1 MGIGKISDYGSLIQ
15 NYRVPSIPT
24 VDESPKLEAQAVRAA
39 EKETKLAAPALQE
52 EEALAVAVQ
61 TPAQISPQDASL
73 DLKGNGSFEF
83 IGRDSDM
90 QQLDINKAI
99 SDMKKDSILE
109 QYQFFVGTQ
118 NVQYDQSDTDGIVII
133 K

>member
-15 NYRVPSIPT
+15 NYRVPSIPID
-24 VDESPKLEAQAVRAA
+24 DESHGLETQAIRTEA
-39 EKETKLAAPALQE
+39 ENVPDTAAPALQE
-52 EEALAVAVQ
+52 EASALAVQ
-61 TPAQISPQDASL
+61 PAAQFTLQDASL
-73 DLKGNGSFEF
+73 DLKGNGSFEY

-118 NVQYDQSDTDGIVII
+118 NVQSDNSEADGIVIV